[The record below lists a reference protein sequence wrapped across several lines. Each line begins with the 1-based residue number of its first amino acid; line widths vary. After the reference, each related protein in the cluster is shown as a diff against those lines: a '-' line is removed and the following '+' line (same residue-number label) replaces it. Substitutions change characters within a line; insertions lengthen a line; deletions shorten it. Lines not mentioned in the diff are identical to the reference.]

1 MGFFYGFSV
10 RLYGLAIFLAQL
22 FSPKAKSWI
31 AGRRNFWKQLPEVNS
46 KEVYWFHCAS
56 LGEFDQG
63 LPLMNQLKKENPSIY
78 LLVTFFSPSGFE
90 NHYKRNHLADFVC
103 YLPLDTKT
111 NARRFINHFKP
122 TNTFFVKY
130 EFWTNYIS
138 EARKANSNLYSISA
152 IFRTDHRFFKWYG
165 SFFRKTLYQF
175 DYFFVQ
181 NKSSLDLLHSI
192 GIQHAMI
199 SGDTRF
205 DRVIENKKQVQPD
218 SVIERFLG
226 DGKALVVGSSWSEEE
241 AVLSDVIR
249 SLPISLKVIIAPH
262 DISESHLNQIEK
274 RFGSNVIRYSK
285 FDSLLEENILLIDS
299 IGRLANAYSFGTV
312 AFVGGG
318 FSGSLHNILEPAV
331 FGLPV
336 IFGPKHNRF
345 PEAQTFIDA
354 GVGFEISDST
364 TFLSALTFILANV
377 EELKSN
383 TANLVLQ
390 STGATLRILDFIQKK
405 RLAKLN

>member
-1 MGFFYGFSV
+1 MGFFYGLSV
-10 RLYGLAIFLAQL
+10 RFYGLAIFLAQ
-22 FSPKAKSWI
+22 FVSPKAKSWI
-31 AGRRNFWKQLPEVNS
+31 AGRKRFWERLPDVTS

-63 LPLMNQLKKENPSIY
+63 LPLMNQLKKENPSMY
-78 LLVTFFSPSGFE
+78 LVVTFFSPSGFE
-90 NHYKRNHLADFVC
+90 NHHKRNHLADFVC
-103 YLPLDTKT
+103 YLPLDTKA
-111 NARRFINHFKP
+111 NARRFIRHFHP

-152 IFRTDHRFFKWYG
+152 IFRPDHRFFKWYG
-165 SFFRKTLYQF
+165 SFFRKTLQQF

-218 SVIERFLG
+218 EVIQSFLG
-226 DGKALVVGSSWSEEE
+226 SHKALVVGSSWGEEE
-241 AVLSDVIR
+241 AILE
-249 SLPISLKVIIAPH
+249 KVFGSFPPDFKLIIAPH
-262 DISESHLNQIEK
+262 DISENHLNQIEK

-285 FDSLLEENILLIDS
+285 FDVSFNENVLLIDS

-336 IFGPKHNRF
+336 IFGPKHKRF

-354 GVGFEISDST
+354 GVGFEILDESS
-364 TFLSALTFILANV
+364 FHQAFQFIMENEV
-377 EELKSN
+377 DLKSK
-383 TANLVLQ
+383 TAQLVLQ
-390 STGATLRILDFIQKK
+390 STGATQRILDFIEKQKVG
-405 RLAKLN
+405 